1 MRKDGLMDRVVPA
14 GDAYKH
20 QTAGGSDR
28 HPIADLMFGSWNQ
41 GFGYSSTKVRRR
53 SAAALSY

>member
-1 MRKDGLMDRVVPA
+1 MDRVVPA

-41 GFGYSSTKVRRR
+41 GFGYSSDKVRRR